1 MTAGDSETP
10 GPAVVSDGPDR
21 PDGPGEVD
29 LGEITCDPILR
40 GRLRLWQPRIGYR
53 FSVDPL
59 LLADFVLHATHP
71 EPGFGQPPAHAADI
85 GAGVGVVGLALAVSL
100 PATQVTLVELQPR
113 LAALSR
119 KNIVE
124 NDLSGRCRVVQADV
138 LAPATRRLLPGAGF
152 DLVASCPPYY
162 PLGQG
167 GVNPGSEEAIARH
180 ELRLP
185 LPDLVRAS
193 RRLLGFR
200 GRLALVYPSP
210 RLPELLAALV
220 ECGLAPRRM
229 RLVHPFRGEP
239 AQRVL
244 IEAQK
249 GARGSL
255 VIEPPLYLREDSG
268 VYTPEARR
276 ALGEPT

>member
-1 MTAGDSETP
+1 MP
-10 GPAVVSDGPDR
+10 GTAVVSEGPCGNDR
-21 PDGPGEVD
+21 PEGVD

-40 GRLRLWQPRIGYR
+40 GRLRLWQPRVGYR

-71 EPGFGQPPAHAADI
+71 EPGFGQPPAHAADL

-100 PATQVTLVELQPR
+100 PSAQVTLVELQPR

-124 NDLSGRCRVVQADV
+124 NNLSERCRVVQGDL
-138 LAPATRRLLPGAGF
+138 LALETRRLLPGAGF
-152 DLVASCPPYY
+152 DLLASCPPYY

-210 RLPELLAALV
+210 RLPELLGALV
-220 ECGLAPRRM
+220 ECGLAPRRL
-229 RLVHPFRGEP
+229 RLMHPFRGEP

-268 VYTPEARR
+268 AYTQEARR
-276 ALGEPT
+276 ALGEPTLGEPT